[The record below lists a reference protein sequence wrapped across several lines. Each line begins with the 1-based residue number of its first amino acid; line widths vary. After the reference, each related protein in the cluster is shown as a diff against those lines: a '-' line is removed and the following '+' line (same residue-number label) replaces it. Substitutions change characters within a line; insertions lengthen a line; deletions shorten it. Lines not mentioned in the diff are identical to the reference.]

1 MSVSDDVVAKLAR
14 LATPTIAN
22 ALDDVAFEG
31 VLSGLVQI
39 VPAPAASA
47 ERSVREIAARRGD

>member
-1 MSVSDDVVAKLAR
+1 MSVSGDVVAKLAAR

-47 ERSVREIAARRGD
+47 ER

>member
-47 ERSVREIAARRGD
+47 ER

>member
-1 MSVSDDVVAKLAR
+1 MSWRNL